1 MSSIKNFITTN
12 WFKLFFVALSILAIG
27 IYFQRENALDKCLDE
42 VNSNFD
48 KEWEFH
54 CAEGKRPPACA
65 LPRLLAD
72 TVENNKA
79 KRSELCFKRYR
90 FLN

>member
-1 MSSIKNFITTN
+1 MASIKNFVATN
-12 WFKLFFVALSILAIG
+12 WFKLFFVALGILVVG
-27 IYFQRENALDKCLDE
+27 IYFQRENALDNCLDG

-54 CAEGKRPPACA
+54 CKEGKKEPACS
-65 LPRLLAD
+65 LPRFLAD
-72 TVENNKA
+72 NVEENKA